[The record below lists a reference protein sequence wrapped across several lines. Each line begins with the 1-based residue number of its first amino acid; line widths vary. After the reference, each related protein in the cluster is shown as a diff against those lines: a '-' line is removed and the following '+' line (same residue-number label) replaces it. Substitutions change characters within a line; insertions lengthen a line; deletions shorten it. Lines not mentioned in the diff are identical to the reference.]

1 MSNKNFGFG
10 TQIRKSPYFDSTV
23 KWGATGFSVY
33 NHMYI
38 PRDFGSPE
46 QNFWN
51 LIEKSILCDVAV
63 ERQVEITGSDAYKFI
78 QLLTPRDLSKL
89 SVGQCKY
96 VLIVNN
102 DGGILNDPVLLRLA
116 ENHFW
121 LSLAD
126 SDVLLWAQG
135 VAVNSGLDVKIS
147 EPDVSPLQL
156 QGPTSQEIM
165 VKLFGEDIRD
175 LKYYWLREY
184 QLDGIPLIVSRTGWS
199 SELGYEI
206 YLRDG
211 SKGNELYEKIMA
223 AGKEHGIQPGHTSSI
238 RRIEGGMLSYHADAD
253 IHTNPFELGL
263 DRLVNLDSEI
273 NFIGKKALK
282 KIKEK
287 GISRKQVGLVIDCAP
302 LSGPNT
308 TFWPIKKDRKQ
319 IGKVTSAVYSPRLK
333 KNIALAMVSVEQSEI
348 DFIGKE
354 ALKKIKQ
361 EGIKRKQVGL
371 IIDCDPLSGP
381 NTTFWPI
388 EKDGKKIGKVTSA
401 VYSPRLKKN
410 IALAMIEIN
419 YSELGNRLDVQI
431 HEGKY
436 SATIVEKPFYDP
448 KKNIVK
454 S

>member
-10 TQIRKSPYFDSTV
+10 TQIRKSPYFDATV

-63 ERQVEITGSDAYKFI
+63 ERQVEITGPDAYKFI

-89 SVGQCKY
+89 SIGQCKY

-135 VAVNSGLDVKIS
+135 VAINSGLDVKIS

-184 QLDGIPLIVSRTGWS
+184 KLDGIPLIVSRTGWS

-253 IHTNPFELGL
+253 IHTNPYELGF
-263 DRLVNLDSEI
+263 DRLVNLETD
-273 NFIGKKALK
+273 
-282 KIKEK
+282 
-287 GISRKQVGLVIDCAP
+287 
-302 LSGPNT
+302 
-308 TFWPIKKDRKQ
+308 
-319 IGKVTSAVYSPRLK
+319 
-333 KNIALAMVSVEQSEI
+333 I

-361 EGIKRKQVGL
+361 NGIKRKQVGL

-388 EKDGKKIGKVTSA
+388 EKDGKIIGKVTSA

-419 YSELGNRLDVQI
+419 YSELGNQLDVQT

-448 KKNIVK
+448 KKKIA
-454 S
+454 SS

>member
-10 TQIRKSPYFDSTV
+10 TQIRKSPYFDSTI

-51 LIEKSILCDVAV
+51 LIEKAILCDVAV
-63 ERQVEITGSDAYKFI
+63 ERQVEITGPDAYKFT

-89 SVGQCKY
+89 SIGQCKY
-96 VLIVNN
+96 VLITNN
-102 DGGILNDPVLLRLA
+102 EGGILNDPVLLRLA

-135 VAVNSGLDVKIS
+135 VAVNSGLNVQIK

-156 QGPTSQEIM
+156 QGPASGEIM
-165 VKLFGEDIRD
+165 VKLFGEDIKN

-184 QLDGIPLIVSRTGWS
+184 NLDAIPLIVSRTGWS

-211 SKGNELYEKIMA
+211 SKGNELYEKIML
-223 AGKEHGIQPGHTSSI
+223 AGKDYGLQPGHTSTI

-253 IHTNPFELGL
+253 INTNPFELGL
-263 DRLVNLDSEI
+263 DRLVSLESDI
-273 NFIGKKALK
+273 NFVGK
-282 KIKEK
+282 
-287 GISRKQVGLVIDCAP
+287 D
-302 LSGPNT
+302 
-308 TFWPIKKDRKQ
+308 
-319 IGKVTSAVYSPRLK
+319 
-333 KNIALAMVSVEQSEI
+333 
-348 DFIGKE
+348 

-361 EGIKRKQVGL
+361 NGITRKQVGL
-371 IIDCDPLSGP
+371 IIDCEPLKGP
-381 NTTFWPI
+381 NTTFWKI
-388 EKDGKKIGKVTSA
+388 TKDNNEIGKVTSA

-410 IALAMIEIN
+410 IALAMISVEHSKI
-419 YSELGNRLDVQI
+419 GNEYKVTNN
-431 HEGKY
+431 EGMFNCVV
-436 SATIVEKPFYDP
+436 IEKPFYDP
-448 KKNIVK
+448 KKKIAN

>member
-1 MSNKNFGFG
+1 MVLAPMVNKSFGFG

-46 QNFWN
+46 KNFWN
-51 LIEKSILCDVAV
+51 LIETAILCDVAV
-63 ERQVEITGSDAYKFI
+63 ERQVEITGPDAYKFT

-89 SVGQCKY
+89 SIGQCKY
-96 VLIVNN
+96 VLITNN
-102 DGGILNDPVLLRLA
+102 EGGILNDPVLLRLA
-116 ENHFW
+116 KNHFW

-135 VAVNSGLDVKIS
+135 VAVNSGLNVKIT

-156 QGPTSQEIM
+156 QGPNSGKIM
-165 VKLFGEDIRD
+165 VKLFGENIKD

-184 QLDGIPLIVSRTGWS
+184 NLDEIPLIVSRTGWS

-223 AGKEHGIQPGHTSSI
+223 AGKDHGLQPGHTSSI

-253 IHTNPFELGL
+253 INTNPFELGL
-263 DRLVNLDSEI
+263 DRLVNLDNE
-273 NFIGKKALK
+273 A
-282 KIKEK
+282 
-287 GISRKQVGLVIDCAP
+287 
-302 LSGPNT
+302 
-308 TFWPIKKDRKQ
+308 
-319 IGKVTSAVYSPRLK
+319 
-333 KNIALAMVSVEQSEI
+333 

-354 ALKKIKQ
+354 ALKKIKK

-371 IIDCDPLSGP
+371 ELDCEPLKGP
-381 NTTFWPI
+381 NTTFWSI
-388 EKDGKKIGKVTSA
+388 IKDNKKIGKVTSA

-419 YSELGNRLDVQI
+419 ESKIGSQFKVSTNNGEINC
-431 HEGKY
+431 
-436 SATIVEKPFYDP
+436 TIVEKPFYDA
-448 KKNIVK
+448 KKKIA
-454 S
+454 SS